1 MKSSQFLRRARRY
14 AKRKGLCF
22 DFDPRRGKGSH
33 GRIVMGNRVTAIKSG
48 NKPLGT
54 GLLMKMLRDLGIDPA
69 EF

>member
-14 AKRKGLCF
+14 ANRKGLYF
-22 DFDPRRGKGSH
+22 KYDPRRGKGSH
-33 GRIVMGNRVTAIKSG
+33 GRIVMGNRVTAVKSG

-54 GLLMKMLRDLGIDPA
+54 GLLMKMLKDLGIDPA